1 MTTPT
6 KHETEIVAH
15 PTLPLIV
22 ITREFDAP
30 AEKLYRA
37 YTDPELVAQWL
48 GPRSS
53 TMRIDSWDCRSGG
66 SWHYSSVWV
75 DNEVGF
81 FGSFHEVRPDRI
93 VQTFTYEGYPDGVS
107 LETVWFEDLEDGRCR
122 VKAQSLVDS
131 LETRDAILSSG
142 MDVGVTE
149 GYQKLDEILAAQR

>member
-1 MTTPT
+1 MTAPT
-6 KHETEIVAH
+6 KHETEILAY

-53 TMRIDSWDCRSGG
+53 TMRIDSWDCRTGG
-66 SWHYSSVWV
+66 SWRYSSVW
-75 DNEVGF
+75 EGGEAGF
-81 FGSFHEVRPDRI
+81 FGAFHEVRPDRI

-107 LETVWFEDLEDGRCR
+107 LETVWFEDLGDGRCR
-122 VKAQSLVDS
+122 VKGQSLVDS
-131 LETRDAILSSG
+131 IESRDAILSSG

-149 GYQKLDEILAAQR
+149 GYQKLDEILAGQR

>member
-53 TMRIDSWDCRSGG
+53 TMRIDSWDCRTGG
-66 SWHYSSVWV
+66 SWRYSSVW
-75 DNEVGF
+75 EGGEAGF
-81 FGSFHEVRPDRI
+81 FGTFHEVRPDRI
-93 VQTFTYEGYPDGVS
+93 VQTFTYDGYPDGVS
-107 LETVWFEDLEDGRCR
+107 LETVWFEDLGDGRCR
-122 VKAQSLVDS
+122 VKGQSLVDS
-131 LETRDAILSSG
+131 IESRDAILSSG
-142 MDVGVTE
+142 MDVGITE
-149 GYQKLDEILAAQR
+149 GYQKLDEILAGQR